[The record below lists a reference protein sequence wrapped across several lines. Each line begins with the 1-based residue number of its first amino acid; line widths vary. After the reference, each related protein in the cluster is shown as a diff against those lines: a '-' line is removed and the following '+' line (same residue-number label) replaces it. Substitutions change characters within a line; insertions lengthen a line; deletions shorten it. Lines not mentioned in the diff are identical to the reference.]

1 MVSEGKLPIEV
12 EGRYDIR
19 GFLKRENIDEA
30 KYKKLWDEGMGH
42 HQIMR
47 TLHEEMQQSQK

>member
-1 MVSEGKLPIEV
+1 MVAEGRLPVEV

-19 GFLKRENIDEA
+19 GFLKRDSIDEQ
-30 KYKKLWDEGMGH
+30 KYKELWGQGMGH

-47 TLHEEMQQSQK
+47 QLNEAKQ